1 MKTRLMLECVEEID
15 FSVLAINSH
24 AKAYKLCW
32 NINKSLKLNFEKK
45 EDHNIKK
52 EDHNIK
58 KELWFARYTYVCDD
72 EAEYTLLA
80 NHSKK
85 GCLIPSQ
92 KSINI
97 FMLIKNDYWQQEK
110 TEFIN
115 RLRDVKDILLVFEID
130 TNLTKHIDRF
140 IFNDKKD

>member
-1 MKTRLMLECVEEID
+1 MKTRLTLECVEEID

-24 AKAYKLCW
+24 TKAYKLCW
-32 NINKSLKLNFEKK
+32 NINKSLKLNFEKE
-45 EDHNIKK
+45 EDHSIK
-52 EDHNIK
+52 E
-58 KELWFARYTYVCDD
+58 ELWFARYVYVCDD
-72 EAEYTLLA
+72 NVEYTLLA

-92 KSINI
+92 KSVN
-97 FMLIKNDYWQQEK
+97 FFLLIKNDYWQQEK

-115 RLRDVKDILLVFEID
+115 KLRDIKDILLVFELD